1 MLMKIFWIFL
11 LGLFANEALGQQQ
24 INIPRDTSF
33 TLRSTFI
40 KEKKKYPFI
49 TTADSPLSKNLLLK
63 GNLVYKKIGD
73 RALHLDVIYHK
84 KKMKNGYPAVI
95 LIHGGG
101 WRSGDR
107 SQTIAIAKK
116 IAESGYVTVA
126 VEYRL
131 SLEAAYPAGLK
142 DVRSAIRWMREN
154 AKKYRINSSK
164 IAAMGF
170 SSGGQM
176 AALLGTT
183 NGDTTYNEN
192 SSDLKISGDIQA
204 AIDVDGILAFHHPES
219 AENVVAS
226 QWLGGTYLE
235 KPEIWN
241 EASALSHVNKNSVP
255 IIFINSSTPRF
266 HAGRED
272 MIKKLNT
279 FNIYS
284 EIHEFPNTPH
294 PFWFFN
300 PWFSPT
306 VNYTIRFLDQVFK
319 KP

>member
-1 MLMKIFWIFL
+1 MKIFWIFL
-11 LGLFANEALGQQQ
+11 FGLFANAALAKQKTST
-24 INIPRDTSF
+24 IRDTSF
-33 TLRSTFI
+33 TLKSTFI
-40 KEKKKYPFI
+40 KEKNKYPFI
-49 TTADSPLSKNLLLK
+49 SIADSPLNKKLLLK
-63 GNLVYKKIGD
+63 ENLVYKNLEDK
-73 RALHLDVIYHK
+73 ALHLDVIYPK
-84 KKMKNGYPAVI
+84 RKVKNGYPAVI

-101 WRSGDR
+101 WRSGEK

-131 SLEAAYPAGLK
+131 SLEAAYPAGLQ
-142 DVRSAIRWMREN
+142 DVRSAIRWLREN
-154 AKKYRINSSK
+154 EKIYRINSSK

-176 AALLGTT
+176 AALLGTS
-183 NGDTTYNEN
+183 NGDEKYDEPTD
-192 SSDLKISGDIQA
+192 SKISGDIQA

-219 AENVVAS
+219 AEGAVAS

-235 KPEIWN
+235 KPEIWY
-241 EASALSHVNKNSVP
+241 EASALNHVNKNSVP
-255 IIFINSSTPRF
+255 ILFINSSIPRF
-266 HAGRED
+266 HAGRDD
-272 MIKKLNT
+272 MVRKLNN

-306 VNYTIRFLDQVFK
+306 VNYTIKFLDQIFK
-319 KP
+319 K